1 MSVVGVDIF
10 RGGWVAVEL
19 VDGEVARAHVAEHIG
34 GIVAEFS
41 SSQVIC
47 IDIPI
52 GLVAGG
58 YRGMKA
64 RIDVLAGVGIE
75 IPSDLGVASAV
86 PPDDILDAAASAVAA
101 DRIARGAGSAVPDTP
116 TQRDVTSGR
125 AIQIW
130 Y

>member
-1 MSVVGVDIF
+1 MGRAKSSVF
-10 RGGWVAVEL
+10 PVAPREVVESKTSW
-19 VDGEVARAHVAEHIG
+19 A
-34 GIVAEFS
+34 
-41 SSQVIC
+41 
-47 IDIPI
+47 
-52 GLVAGG
+52 
-58 YRGMKA
+58 GMKA

-75 IPSDLGVASAV
+75 IPSDLGVASTV

-101 DRIARGAGSAVPDTP
+101 ERIARGAGCAVPDVP